1 MNRENY
7 SSVRSSNPNEKIPRS
22 FPSPYGMQ
30 PLGERSDEEKVLR
43 EISKILAAAKR
54 RALVIIGVAI
64 LVTTAMYYQKDQKPA
79 SYKGGFQ
86 LLVEPVSSAENR
98 LQSILSQTEGSQ
110 RETINTRDF
119 SLDYGTQ
126 IRVLK
131 SPKVM
136 FPITQKIQERY
147 PKFTPDKIKIDRPFD
162 ESEGTRILDI
172 SYAGSTA
179 EEVEFVL
186 NVVAEAYLKY
196 SLEDRQTNLS
206 QGIMF
211 IENQVPQM
219 RERVDIIQEEIKN
232 LREQYDLMIPEFHSN
247 KLVDQLRAV
256 EMRRIEIQLNLSD
269 TRSLYQTIRTLFEAG
284 DYAAV
289 LGESGGTYGPL
300 ISQIHKLDSDVT
312 AAASRMQEEHPTLRS
327 LREQKQNL
335 EAPVRQEAQS
345 ILSKLEGRL
354 QGLQENEEILL
365 QNERRLKQQ
374 LDLLPAV
381 ASNYDRLQRE
391 LQIANETLNKNLIKL
406 DGLRLDAAQQKVPW
420 DLIAPPT
427 SLRVPTTNRKAIIL
441 TAVLGLI
448 LGMGVAFVL
457 EILNNV
463 FHNPDDIEEDTRLPL
478 LGVIPFSNKLK
489 KLKDSTAGKPKKLL
503 PVASGSLGSQTSLDN
518 LRLANSSHIQPSETS
533 PLVEAFRS
541 LYTNIRL
548 LNADT
553 PLHSMVISAA
563 TPGEGKSTVAV
574 HLAQTA
580 AAIGQRVLLV
590 DADMRS
596 PKIHLKLNLPNL
608 RGLSDTIS
616 TDMSL
621 NDAIQRSPIDD
632 NLFVLTSG
640 PLTSDP
646 IKLLSSKKMYSLME
660 QFQDFF
666 DLVIYDTPPLVGV
679 ADSCLLAAQTDG
691 LVMVVKVDKT
701 DRTMVLKALDGL
713 KISGSSVLGV
723 VANCNKK

>member
-7 SSVRSSNPNEKIPRS
+7 SSMRSSNPTQKIPKS
-22 FPSPYGMQ
+22 FPPNYGM
-30 PLGERSDEEKVLR
+30 PPIAERSDEEKVLR

-54 RALVIIGVAI
+54 RAFVIIGVAI
-64 LVTTAMYYQKDQKPA
+64 LVTAALYYQKDQQPA

-136 FPITQKIQERY
+136 FPITQRIRERY
-147 PKFTPDKIKIDRPFD
+147 PQFTPDKIKIDRPFD
-162 ESEGTRILDI
+162 ESEGTRILDV
-172 SYAGSTA
+172 SYTA
-179 EEVEFVL
+179 SNPEEVEFVL
-186 NVVAEAYLKY
+186 NVVAETYLNY

-219 RERVDIIQEEIKN
+219 RERVDTIQEQIKN
-232 LREQYDLMIPEFHSN
+232 LREQFDLMIPEFHSN

-256 EMRRIEIQLNLSD
+256 EMRRIEIQINLSD
-269 TRSLYQTIRTLFEAG
+269 NRSLYQTTRTLFEAG

-289 LGESGGTYGPL
+289 LGEGAGTYGPL
-300 ISQIHKLDSDVT
+300 IAQIHKLDSEVT

-335 EAPVRQEAQS
+335 EAPVRREAES
-345 ILSKLEGRL
+345 ILTKLGGRL
-354 QGLQENEEILL
+354 QGLEENEAILL
-365 QNERRLKQQ
+365 QTERRLRQQ
-374 LDLLPAV
+374 LAFLPAV
-381 ASNYDRLQRE
+381 ASNYDSLQKE
-391 LQIANETLNKNLIKL
+391 LQIANETLHKNLTKL

-427 SLRVPTTNRKAIIL
+427 SMRLPTTNRKALVL

-448 LGMGVAFVL
+448 LGMGSAFVL

-463 FHNPDDIEEDTRLPL
+463 FHTADDIEEDTRLPL

-489 KLKDSTAGKPKKLL
+489 KLKHSTAGKPKKLL
-503 PVASGSLGSQTSLDN
+503 PVGSGSLDSQTSVGN
-518 LRLANSSHIQPSETS
+518 LGLATSSHFQAYEAS
-533 PLVEAFRS
+533 PVVEAFRS

-548 LNADT
+548 LSAET

-574 HLAQTA
+574 HLAKTA

-621 NDAIQRSPIDD
+621 NDAIQRSPVDD

-640 PLTSDP
+640 AVPSDP

-666 DLVIYDTPPLVGV
+666 DLVIYDTPPLVGL
-679 ADSCLLAAQTDG
+679 ADSSLLAAQTDG

-701 DRTMVLKALDGL
+701 DRTMVMKALDGL

>member
-1 MNRENY
+1 M
-7 SSVRSSNPNEKIPRS
+7 PP
-22 FPSPYGMQ
+22 GA
-30 PLGERSDEEKVLR
+30 ERSDEEKVLR

-54 RALVIIGVAI
+54 RAFVIVGVAI
-64 LVTTAMYYQKDQKPA
+64 LVTAAMYYQKDQKPA

-126 IRVLK
+126 IRVLN

-162 ESEGTRILDI
+162 ESEGTRILDV
-172 SYAGSTA
+172 SYTGSSA

-186 NVVAEAYLKY
+186 NVVAEAYLNY

-211 IENQVPQM
+211 IENQIPQM
-219 RERVDIIQEEIKN
+219 RQRVDMIQEQIKN
-232 LREQYDLMIPEFHSN
+232 LREQFDLMIPEFHSN

-256 EMRRIEIQLNLSD
+256 EMRRIEIQINLSD
-269 TRSLYQTIRTLFEAG
+269 NRSLYQTTRSLFEAG
-284 DYAAV
+284 EYAAV
-289 LGESGGTYGPL
+289 LGEGAGTYGPL
-300 ISQIHKLDSDVT
+300 IAQIHKLDSEVT

-335 EAPVRQEAQS
+335 EAPVRREAES
-345 ILSKLEGRL
+345 ILTKIGGRL
-354 QGLQENEEILL
+354 QGLEENEAILL
-365 QNERRLKQQ
+365 QTERRLRQQ
-374 LDLLPAV
+374 LAFLPAV

-391 LQIANETLNKNLIKL
+391 LQIANETLNKNLTKL

-427 SLRVPTTNRKAIIL
+427 SMRLPTTNRKALVL
-441 TAVLGLI
+441 TAVLGFI
-448 LGMGVAFVL
+448 LGMGAAFVL

-463 FHNPDDIEEDTRLPL
+463 FHTADDIEEDTRLPL
-478 LGVIPFSNKLK
+478 LGVIPFSHKLK
-489 KLKDSTAGKPKKLL
+489 KLKHSTAGKPKKLL
-503 PVASGSLGSQTSLDN
+503 PVASGSLDSQTSVGN
-518 LRLANSSHIQPSETS
+518 LGLASTSHFQPYEAS
-533 PLVEAFRS
+533 PVVEAFRS
-541 LYTNIRL
+541 LYTNLRL
-548 LNADT
+548 LSADT

-596 PKIHLKLNLPNL
+596 PKIHLKVNLPNL

-621 NDAIQRSPIDD
+621 NDAIQRSPLDD

-666 DLVIYDTPPLVGV
+666 DLVIYDTPPMVGL
-679 ADSCLLAAQTDG
+679 ADSSLLAAQTDG

-701 DRTMVLKALDGL
+701 DRTMVMKALEGL